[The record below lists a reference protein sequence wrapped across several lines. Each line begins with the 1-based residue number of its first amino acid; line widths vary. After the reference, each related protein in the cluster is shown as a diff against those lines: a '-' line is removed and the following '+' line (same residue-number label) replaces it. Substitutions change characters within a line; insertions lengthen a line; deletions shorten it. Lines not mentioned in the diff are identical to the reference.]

1 MLIFFRNLSLPLK
14 LSLAIMLLMIIGPL
28 ARVVVEYTQ
37 LQSAAQQVAF
47 SHANQL
53 NEYHLAVEKIYQ
65 NQFFQSGLA
74 LNESTKGFLPA
85 HAAPLIAEAFSESSS
100 LKTNVRRVSERPR
113 NPSNA
118 TNDIERLAIEYFKSN
133 PEAKDWIK
141 PVKVDDTEIF
151 FYATPIRLQGYC
163 ILCHG
168 DRSSAPAFIQQ
179 NYDQGYEYSVGDL
192 IGVTSVSINQRQ
204 LIDEQYDSFYKR
216 VVMTLF
222 IVGVLIGLSA
232 LMVTLITREQLTVTA
247 KLLAL
252 STTDQ
257 LTGLVNRRRLDE
269 DLSVQKGL
277 NERYGDLFS
286 IIIVDI
292 DYFKSVNDEHGHL
305 VGDAVLQTIARL
317 LSEGVRK
324 TDVVGRWGGEEFLI
338 ICPKTD
344 LAQAMHVAENLRQKI
359 EHHTF
364 AQVGQKTASFGVSS
378 IQIEESLESI
388 IHRADLALYA
398 AKESGRNTVVG

>member
-1 MLIFFRNLSLPLK
+1 MLNFFRNLSLPLK
-14 LSLAIMLLMIIGPL
+14 LSLAIILLMIVGPL
-28 ARVVVEYTQ
+28 ARVVVEYNQ
-37 LQSAAQQVAF
+37 LQSSAQQVAF
-47 SHANQL
+47 RYANQL

-65 NQFFQSGLA
+65 NQFFQSGLE
-74 LNESTKGFLPA
+74 LNESTKGYLPA

-100 LKTNVRRVSERPR
+100 LKTTVRRVSERPR

-118 TNDIERLAIEYFKSN
+118 ANDIELLAIDYFKSD

-141 PVKVDDTEIF
+141 AVKINDVDHF

-168 DRSSAPAFIQQ
+168 DRSTAPVFIQQ
-179 NYDQGYEYSVGDL
+179 NYAHGYEYSIGDL

-204 LIDEQYDSFYKR
+204 LIDDQYDSFYNR

-222 IVGVLIGLSA
+222 IVGMLIGLSA
-232 LMVTLITREQLTVTA
+232 LMVTLITREQMTVTA

-269 DLSVQKGL
+269 DLSIL
-277 NERYGDLFS
+277 IDLHERYGDIFS
-286 IIIVDI
+286 IIIVDV
-292 DYFKSVNDEHGHL
+292 DHFKSVNDEHGHL
-305 VGDAVLQTIARL
+305 VGDTVLQTIACL

-324 TDVVGRWGGEEFLI
+324 TDDVGRWGGEEFLI

-359 EHHTF
+359 EHHPF
-364 AQVGQKTASFGVSS
+364 AKVGQKTASFGVSS
-378 IQIEESLESI
+378 IQTGDSLESL

-398 AKESGRNTVVG
+398 AKDSGRNKVMG